1 MATKR
6 DKLSPQELTVVL
18 SHYDLGIVQEMRGFP
33 RGSHAAAKVVVRTD
47 RGKFLIKRRPV
58 GRDGPYRVAFSH
70 ALQRYLASKNFP
82 LPHLIG
88 TRHHNNSMLKV
99 GEAIYEVFEFIE
111 AEPYH
116 GGLVETYEAG
126 KTLALYHSLVKN
138 YHPQWNP
145 PRGHYHDARLVYD
158 AFKPM
163 AEILLRRKEMRSR
176 RDELIDLI
184 KQLRECYS
192 QAAEVVNDLGM
203 PKWETQI
210 VHSDWHPGNMLFD
223 HEHVVAVID
232 YDSARIRP
240 RVMDV
245 ANGCLQFSMVAGGE
259 DLTTWEFRADAN
271 RAKRFLRGYDE
282 LNMLS
287 KAEIQAVPYLMQEV
301 LVAQTV
307 RPILKT
313 GKFARWDG
321 FDFLKVMLGKARWL
335 NENQQWTKLD
345 AKEG

>member
-6 DKLSPQELTVVL
+6 ETISSEQLAIVL
-18 SHYDLGIVQEMRGFP
+18 SHYDLGIVQEVHAFP
-33 RGSHAAAKVVVRTD
+33 HGSHAAAKVVVRTD

-58 GRDGPYRVAFSH
+58 GRDGPYRVAFAH

-88 TRHHNNSMLKV
+88 TREDNNSMLKV
-99 GEAIYEVFEFIE
+99 GEAIYEVFEFID
-111 AEPYH
+111 AGPYK
-116 GGLVETYEAG
+116 GGLVATYEAG
-126 KTLALYHSLVKN
+126 KTLALYHSLVKD

-145 PRGHYHDARLVYD
+145 PRGHYHHSRVVYN

-163 AEILLRRKEMRSR
+163 AEILLKQREMKRRRE
-176 RDELIDLI
+176 DVVDLL
-184 KQLRECYS
+184 KRLRECYS
-192 QAAEVVNDLGM
+192 HAAETVNDLGM
-203 PKWETQI
+203 PTWEVQI

-245 ANGCLQFSMVAGGE
+245 ANGCLQFSMVTGKA
-259 DLTTWEFRADAN
+259 DLATWEFATDTN

-282 LNMLS
+282 LSMLS
-287 KAEIQAVPYLMQEV
+287 KAEIMAVPFLMQEV
-301 LVAQTV
+301 LIAQTV

-321 FDFLKVMLGKARWL
+321 FEFLKVMLGKAEWL
-335 NENQQWTKLD
+335 NENQGWTRLD
-345 AKEG
+345 EGER

>member
-1 MATKR
+1 MAVKR
-6 DKLSPQELTVVL
+6 EKLSSEDLTIVL
-18 SHYDLGIVQEMRGFP
+18 SHYDLGIVQEVQDFP

-47 RGKFLIKRRPV
+47 RGKFLLKRRPV

-82 LPHLIG
+82 LPLLIG
-88 TRHHNNSMLKV
+88 TREHNNSMLKID
-99 GEAIYEVFEFIE
+99 EAIYEVFEFID
-111 AEPYH
+111 AGPYE
-116 GGLVETYEAG
+116 GGLVATYEAG
-126 KTLALYHSLVKN
+126 KTLALYHTLVKD

-145 PRGHYHDARLVYD
+145 PRGHYHDSRTVHD

-163 AEILLRRKEMRSR
+163 AEVLLKQPEIRQRRE
-176 RDELIDLI
+176 DLI
-184 KQLRECYS
+184 ELLKQLRESYS
-192 QAAEVVNDLGM
+192 HAAEVVNGLGM
-203 PKWETQI
+203 PTWEVQI

-223 HEHVVAVID
+223 DEHVVAVID

-245 ANGCLQFSMVAGGE
+245 ANGCLQFAMVTGGA
-259 DLTTWEFRADAN
+259 DLATWEFTTDTN

-282 LNMLS
+282 LSMLT
-287 KAEIQAVPYLMQEV
+287 KAELEAVPYLMQEV
-301 LVAQTV
+301 LIAQTV

-321 FDFLKVMLGKARWL
+321 FEFLKVMLGKAQWL
-335 NENQQWTKLD
+335 NKNQKWTKLD
-345 AKEG
+345 ARE